1 MIRIYYTPV
10 VLLVINKKINFD
22 LSNLVQWLRAN
33 KVDLHVNQI
42 DIVIFWSPRKQ
53 ITKKWTYVWV
63 VRKLVVRRQSCH
75 KYLGVLLDEQISSHQ
90 NKKAWSPFYHKK
102 YFSHRVSYIHF
113 QSKMFYDKMDWRL
126 FYFDV
131 AICRSFTRWALTLQR
146 SPATL

>member
-22 LSNLVQWLRAN
+22 LSNLVQWLRTN

-63 VRKLVVRRQSCH
+63 VRKLVVRRQPCP

-90 NKKAWSPFYHKK
+90 NKKAWGPFYHKK
-102 YFSHRVSYIHF
+102 YFSRRVTTWTEGFFILKWRYVGVLQDEHLLFKDNLQHF
-113 QSKMFYDKMDWRL
+113 KTE
-126 FYFDV
+126 
-131 AICRSFTRWALTLQR
+131 IT
-146 SPATL
+146 

>member
-22 LSNLVQWLRAN
+22 LSNLVQWLRTN

-63 VRKLVVRRQSCH
+63 VRKLVIRRQPCP

-90 NKKAWSPFYHKK
+90 NKKAWGPFYHKK
-102 YFSHRVSYIHF
+102 YFSRRVTTWTEGFFILKWRYVGVLQDEHLLFKDHLQHF
-113 QSKMFYDKMDWRL
+113 KTE
-126 FYFDV
+126 
-131 AICRSFTRWALTLQR
+131 IT
-146 SPATL
+146 

>member
-22 LSNLVQWLRAN
+22 LSNLVQWLRTN
-33 KVDLHVNQI
+33 KVDLHVNKI

-63 VRKLVVRRQSCH
+63 VRKLVIRRQPCP

-90 NKKAWSPFYHKK
+90 NKKAWGPFYHKK
-102 YFSHRVSYIHF
+102 YFSRRVTTWTEGFFILKWRYVGVLQDEHLLFKDHLQHF
-113 QSKMFYDKMDWRL
+113 KTE
-126 FYFDV
+126 
-131 AICRSFTRWALTLQR
+131 IT
-146 SPATL
+146 

>member
-22 LSNLVQWLRAN
+22 LSNLVQWLRTN
-33 KVDLHVNQI
+33 KVDLHVNKI

-63 VRKLVVRRQSCH
+63 VRKLVIRRQPCP

-90 NKKAWSPFYHKK
+90 NKKAWGPFYHKK
-102 YFSHRVSYIHF
+102 YFSRRVTTWTEGFFILMWRYVGVLQDEHLLFKDNLQHF
-113 QSKMFYDKMDWRL
+113 KTE
-126 FYFDV
+126 
-131 AICRSFTRWALTLQR
+131 IT
-146 SPATL
+146 

>member
-22 LSNLVQWLRAN
+22 LSNLVQWLRTN

-63 VRKLVVRRQSCH
+63 VRKLVVRRQPCP
-75 KYLGVLLDEQISSHQ
+75 KYLGVLLDEQISSQQ
-90 NKKAWSPFYHKK
+90 NKKAWSSFYHKK
-102 YFSHRVSYIHF
+102 YFSHRVTKWTEGFFILIRRYVGVLQDEHLLFKDHLQHF
-113 QSKMFYDKMDWRL
+113 KTE
-126 FYFDV
+126 
-131 AICRSFTRWALTLQR
+131 IT
-146 SPATL
+146 